1 MDVLVG
7 MDFLNSLESTGGGGL
22 PEGEDDHEDEGGG
35 PVFENPYTCGDQI
48 LWPFDT
54 QAADR
59 EAILVFFLNFSLLLL
74 Y

>member
-1 MDVLVG
+1 

-22 PEGEDDHEDEGGG
+22 PEGEDEDDGGG
-35 PVFENPYTCGDQI
+35 PVFENPYICGDQI